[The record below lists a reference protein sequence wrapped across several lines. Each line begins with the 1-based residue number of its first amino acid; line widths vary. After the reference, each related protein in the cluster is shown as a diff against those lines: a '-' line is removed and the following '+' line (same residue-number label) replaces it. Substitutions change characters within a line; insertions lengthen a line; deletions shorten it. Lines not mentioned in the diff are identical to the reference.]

1 VPVAQVPVSV
11 SITTSTSFP
20 ASKAEEKAR
29 KKELKAQ
36 YKAVKQDAKARE
48 KEVHRQADEIK
59 RELKREVSHQAKMAV
74 KTANSSSNVQHAPS
88 LAPGP
93 SRSPMMINPISQL
106 GQLAVQHELAKQE
119 RRLAHDLYK
128 TQKHQARQER
138 KEQRRM
144 DREIRREHRHGHFV
158 PVGPAIAVAP
168 AVSVVSVPPIVVP
181 GTFVA
186 PVTHATPPQPYYPQ
200 QQWPLYPPV
209 PQEQP
214 QYRQDVVVPEKPLPK
229 IKGEKDIGAQDPL
242 LVYSMSG
249 LSLRPS
255 SSSPCSI
262 PTPSAPP
269 LRALVV
275 TGPQGQ
281 EDETASGAP
290 PPPYEPVDSTHSPS
304 IPQKVPL

>member
-1 VPVAQVPVSV
+1 VSV
-11 SITTSTSFP
+11 SISTSTSFP

-48 KEVHRQADEIK
+48 KEAHRQADEIRRELK
-59 RELKREVSHQAKMAV
+59 HQAMELKREISHQAKMA
-74 KTANSSSNVQHAPS
+74 QHAPS
-88 LAPGP
+88 PAPGP
-93 SRSPMMINPISQL
+93 SRSPMINPISQL
-106 GQLAVQHELAKQE
+106 GQLAMQQELAQQE

-128 TQKHQARQER
+128 TQKHQVRQER

-144 DREIRREHRHGHFV
+144 DREIRREHRHGHVV

-168 AVSVVSVPPIVVP
+168 AVSVVSVPPIVAP

-200 QQWPLYPPV
+200 QQWPL

-214 QYRQDVVVPEKPLPK
+214 QYRQDVVAPEKPLPN
-229 IKGEKDIGAQDPL
+229 IKGEKDIGVQDPL
-242 LVYSMSG
+242 LVYSMSS

-269 LRALVV
+269 LRDLVV
-275 TGPQGQ
+275 SGPQGQ
-281 EDETASGAP
+281 EDETPSGAP

-304 IPQKVPL
+304 IPQKIPL